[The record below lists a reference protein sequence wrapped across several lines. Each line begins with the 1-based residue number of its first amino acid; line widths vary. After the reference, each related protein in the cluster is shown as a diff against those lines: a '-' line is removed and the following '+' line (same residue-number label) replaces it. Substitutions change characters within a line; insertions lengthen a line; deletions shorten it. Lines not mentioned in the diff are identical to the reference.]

1 MYYYFIGWGKK
12 VVIHRLKKRS
22 IVRNEE
28 WETIKNIT
36 HQRKKYRSKVK
47 DQRVDLSAL
56 RKLSLTFKLNVE
68 YEKNIPFS

>member
-1 MYYYFIGWGKK
+1 MYYFIGWGKK

-47 DQRVDLSAL
+47 DQRVDLKCPQKA
-56 RKLSLTFKLNVE
+56 E
-68 YEKNIPFS
+68 PDI